1 MRCRHGGCPCGW
13 WGWRGAHSGDE
24 ARGGVSGDGDR
35 PERPIHGGALGGR
48 GRRWRLTTMLQSVLP
63 GLAHRR
69 GSSSSC
75 YNGWRCVGTVNFGG
89 VGGRAARDGEWSE
102 DIFLGE
108 AMACATRAHLRDGG
122 DGGRWQARKWVMG
135 IVPVVSNGFVTV
147 SVGSQLERSRLDA
160 RWRGENLSV
169 AQDRATHRHQLGLHP
184 TVLADLTPGFLDCL
198 TTCTVNVLLYGGHL
212 NTDGRLWPPSALG
225 SASPSLP
232 SSPSTSW
239 TP

>member
-1 MRCRHGGCPCGW
+1 V
-13 WGWRGAHSGDE
+13 D
-24 ARGGVSGDGDR
+24 
-35 PERPIHGGALGGR
+35 
-48 GRRWRLTTMLQSVLP
+48 
-63 GLAHRR
+63 
-69 GSSSSC
+69 
-75 YNGWRCVGTVNFGG
+75 G
-89 VGGRAARDGEWSE
+89 VGGIAARDGEWSE

-122 DGGRWQARKWVMG
+122 DGGRWQARSRWQARKWVMG